1 MITARNSIRPLR
13 KSNMNFV
20 YKVPKDRSESNAQSL
35 SNVDKNGNREEPVGN
50 RMQKMEGR
58 VLNE

>member
-1 MITARNSIRPLR
+1 MNS
-13 KSNMNFV
+13 V
-20 YKVPKDRSESNAQSL
+20 YKVPKDRSESNAQYL
-35 SNVDKNGNREEPVGN
+35 SNVDKNGNTEEPVGN